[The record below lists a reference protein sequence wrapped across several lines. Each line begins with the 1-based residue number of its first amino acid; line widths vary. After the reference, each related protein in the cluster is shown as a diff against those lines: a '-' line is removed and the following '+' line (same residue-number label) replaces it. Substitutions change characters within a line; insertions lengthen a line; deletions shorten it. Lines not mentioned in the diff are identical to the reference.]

1 MPTSRSRFRVEI
13 VRPGDVR
20 ETEGL
25 PDVGNGSM
33 WDDSC
38 GAQVGRHVD
47 GVSRDVYDSVSLDS
61 VL

>member
-33 WDDSC
+33 WDDGC
-38 GAQVGRHVD
+38 GAHVGRHVD
-47 GVSRDVYDSVSLDS
+47 GVSRHVYDG
-61 VL
+61 

>member
-33 WDDSC
+33 WDDGC
-38 GAQVGRHVD
+38 GAHGGD
-47 GVSRDVYDSVSLDS
+47 TLMESPDTSTMVSFDS